1 MICNICSEEIEENQE
16 VKLVCDPSKHIFCI
30 ECITEWYKQIKRLKN
45 VGNYYTLRMCPIC
58 RGYGGYLPFREG
70 QIYIKGIHKSL
81 NQNHTKNED
90 KICNQKLKH
99 MITSICIYDETDSV
113 TNLKVLAQI
122 LRTYGCEVTEADNG
136 RKAIDKFFS
145 NKNSYDIIFMDN
157 NMPIMVCIYIFVYIC
172 FISNFLF
179 IILIVM

>member
-90 KICNQKLKH
+90 KICNQKLKTKDGYCTAGGK
-99 MITSICIYDETDSV
+99 IEF
-113 TNLKVLAQI
+113 
-122 LRTYGCEVTEADNG
+122 GG
-136 RKAIDKFFS
+136 RCGKHKPPE
-145 NKNSYDIIFMDN
+145 N
-157 NMPIMVCIYIFVYIC
+157 PIVV
-172 FISNFLF
+172 
-179 IILIVM
+179 